1 MSYQELKEE
10 SVKRRPQVLFNLSE
24 EVFLKR
30 FQKAIT
36 LNKNGLLSITEEFPI
51 ESFMAVCMDRFVYPT
66 KEYGELLKETEKIS
80 VAEFAQKLQGLFEKK
95 SDELDLAL

>member
-51 ESFMAVCMDRFVYPT
+51 ESFMAVFMDRFVYPT

>member
-51 ESFMAVCMDRFVYPT
+51 ESFMAVFMDRFVYPT

-80 VAEFAQKLQGLFEKK
+80 VAEAV
-95 SDELDLAL
+95 

>member
-51 ESFMAVCMDRFVYPT
+51 ESFMAVFMDRFVYPT

-80 VAEFAQKLQGLFEKK
+80 VAEFAQRLQGLFEKK
-95 SDELDLAL
+95 SEELNLAL